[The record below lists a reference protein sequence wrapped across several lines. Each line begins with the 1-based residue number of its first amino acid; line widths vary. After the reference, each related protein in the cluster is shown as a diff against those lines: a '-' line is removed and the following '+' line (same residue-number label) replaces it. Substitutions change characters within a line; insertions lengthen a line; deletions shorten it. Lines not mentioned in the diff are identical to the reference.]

1 MTEVLKG
8 KKVARV
14 ATTTFLTLTQLCPQ
28 LDAINKAGSKVTII
42 SSQDELSSS
51 FSSLNYSTYKAIT
64 IRLEINLLDD
74 SISLFRLWNFFRS
87 NKFDIVHSIT
97 PKAGLLC
104 AIAAKLAGV
113 PVRLHTFTGQPW
125 ITMQGFKRK
134 LLKFCDRI
142 IGLLNTRCYTDSFSQ
157 QDILIQNNICS
168 PDKIIVLGNGSLAGI
183 DLTRFSEDNFSSADK
198 SALRL
203 SLGLNEETNIILFL
217 GRITE
222 EKGVFELISAFK
234 KIKHIENKAL
244 LVVGDFE
251 NKIEASIR
259 AHAETSSLEKIIF
272 TGYTNKPE
280 QYIAIADVLCLPSY
294 REGFGTVVI
303 EAGAMGVPT
312 IGSRIYGLTDAIIDG
327 VTGVLVEPKNVVQL
341 TELLVSILEDKF
353 LRKTL
358 GENAKNRALKEFD
371 SKHFSELVVNEYSKL
386 LESI

>member
-1 MTEVLKG
+1 LIEVLKG

-51 FSSLNYSTYKAIT
+51 FSSLNYATYKAIT
-64 IRLEINLLDD
+64 IRREINLLDD
-74 SISLFRLWNFFRS
+74 LISLFSLWCFFRS

-113 PVRLHTFTGQPW
+113 PIRLHTFTGQPW

-168 PDKIIVLGNGSLAGI
+168 SDKILVLGNGSLAGI

-234 KIKHIENKAL
+234 NIKHIENKAL

-259 AHAETSSLEKIIF
+259 AHAKSSSLEKIIF

-327 VTGVLVEPKNVVQL
+327 VTGVLVEPKNVEQL
-341 TELLVSILEDKF
+341 TELLVSILEDKL

>member
-51 FSSLNYSTYKAIT
+51 FSSLDYATYKAIT
-64 IRLEINLLDD
+64 IRREINLLDD